1 MIELTESALSAVRT
15 AMARAATPA
24 EGLRIMVQS
33 GGCAG
38 LKYVMGLERER
49 RDGDVVVD
57 QDGVKLY
64 IDPTSQ
70 NLAAGMVVD
79 FVTGLDSSGFVF
91 DNPNAKSRC
100 SCGKFFC

>member
-1 MIELTESALSAVRT
+1 
-15 AMARAATPA
+15 
-24 EGLRIMVQS
+24 
-33 GGCAG
+33 
-38 LKYVMGLERER
+38 MGLERER

-100 SCGKFFC
+100 SCGKSFC